1 MTKTSSFLQY
11 SSVYLISNCISIYI
25 LEDEINSKQAEVS
38 GLKITVAELTS
49 ASAGTEARLK
59 TSEASLENAKT
70 RITELESLTAMQ
82 SSNIE
87 TYQDKQRSYETER
100 RKLHNTILELKGN
113 IRVFCR
119 VRPLLPEE
127 HANRSG
133 SKSNIGNIPHISF
146 LGEKSLE
153 ISRCSGNF
161 HHHRRAD

>member
-1 MTKTSSFLQY
+1 
-11 SSVYLISNCISIYI
+11 
-25 LEDEINSKQAEVS
+25 
-38 GLKITVAELTS
+38 
-49 ASAGTEARLK
+49 
-59 TSEASLENAKT
+59 
-70 RITELESLTAMQ
+70 MQ
-82 SSNIE
+82 SSHIE
-87 TYQDKQRSYETER
+87 TYQEKQRSYETER

>member
-1 MTKTSSFLQY
+1 MTKTSCLQY
-11 SSVYLISNCISIYI
+11 SSVYLISSCISIYI

-38 GLKITVAELTS
+38 GLKISVAELTS
-49 ASAGTEARLK
+49 SSAGTEARLK
-59 TSEASLENAKT
+59 TSEASLEYAQK

-82 SSNIE
+82 SSDIE

-133 SKSNIGNIPHISF
+133 SKSNIGHIPHISF